1 MISFRKTDRNAI
13 LLLILIVVVV
23 VVTFPL
29 LGERED
35 ASTLPSQLRSEVAK
49 KRHSVT
55 QKPQYYAQKQDATG
69 ELFYFDPNT
78 ADSTQLLRLG
88 LRPWQVR
95 NIYKYRA
102 KGGRYRQKED
112 FAMLY
117 GLTLEQYRRLEP
129 YIRIKPEA
137 MARDYFNDNG
147 NGNGNDNDTR
157 ASSLRY
163 GAFSSYDTAQA
174 PTIRPTGYD
183 NKKNTVNV
191 PVPVPV
197 KKLTQGE
204 FVDINTADTAELKRI
219 PGIGSYFARRIVE
232 LRQRRQAFVS
242 PEELLSIRNFPET
255 ALTYMTAS
263 QNFAKIH
270 INQSSL
276 QQLKAHPLINYTQ
289 ATDIL
294 RYRRLN
300 GNIRSVNDISN
311 LPSFTPEQLARLK
324 PFLLFE

>member
-35 ASTLPSQLRSEVAK
+35 ASTLPSQLRSGLAK
-49 KRHSVT
+49 NRHSVT

-112 FAMLY
+112 FALLY

-137 MARDYFNDNG
+137 MARDYF
-147 NGNGNDNDTR
+147 NDTR

-183 NKKNTVNV
+183 NKN
-191 PVPVPV
+191 
-197 KKLTQGE
+197 KLAQGE

>member
-1 MISFRKTDRNAI
+1 MQQ
-13 LLLILIVVVV
+13 
-23 VVTFPL
+23 
-29 LGERED
+29 E
-35 ASTLPSQLRSEVAK
+35 
-49 KRHSVT
+49 
-55 QKPQYYAQKQDATG
+55 
-69 ELFYFDPNT
+69 
-78 ADSTQLLRLG
+78 
-88 LRPWQVR
+88 
-95 NIYKYRA
+95 
-102 KGGRYRQKED
+102 
-112 FAMLY
+112 
-117 GLTLEQYRRLEP
+117 
-129 YIRIKPEA
+129 
-137 MARDYFNDNG
+137 
-147 NGNGNDNDTR
+147 
-157 ASSLRY
+157 
-163 GAFSSYDTAQA
+163 
-174 PTIRPTGYD
+174 
-183 NKKNTVNV
+183 NV
-191 PVPVPV
+191 PVNVNVPV

-204 FVDINTADTAELKRI
+204 CVDINTADTAELKRI

-242 PEELLSIRNFPET
+242 PDELLSIRNFPET

>member
-1 MISFRKTDRNAI
+1 
-13 LLLILIVVVV
+13 
-23 VVTFPL
+23 
-29 LGERED
+29 
-35 ASTLPSQLRSEVAK
+35 
-49 KRHSVT
+49 
-55 QKPQYYAQKQDATG
+55 
-69 ELFYFDPNT
+69 
-78 ADSTQLLRLG
+78 
-88 LRPWQVR
+88 
-95 NIYKYRA
+95 
-102 KGGRYRQKED
+102 
-112 FAMLY
+112 MLY

-129 YIRIKPEA
+129 YIKIKPEV
-137 MARDYFNDNG
+137 MARDYFNG
-147 NGNGNDNDTR
+147 NGNR
-157 ASSLRY
+157 LAH
-163 GAFSSYDTAQA
+163 
-174 PTIRPTGYD
+174 
-183 NKKNTVNV
+183 NKGVTKQVQQETV
-191 PVPVPV
+191 PVN
-197 KKLTQGE
+197 KLTQGE

>member
-35 ASTLPSQLRSEVAK
+35 ASTLPSQLRSGLAK
-49 KRHSVT
+49 KCHSVT
-55 QKPQYYAQKQDATG
+55 QKQQYYAQKQDATG

-129 YIRIKPEA
+129 YIRIKPEV
-137 MARDYFNDNG
+137 MARDYF
-147 NGNGNDNDTR
+147 NDTR

-183 NKKNTVNV
+183 NVNGNGNGNRLAH
-191 PVPVPV
+191 

-324 PFLLFE
+324 PFLLYE

>member
-1 MISFRKTDRNAI
+1 MKFSFRKSDRNSI
-13 LLLILIVVVV
+13 LLLLLIVVIVT
-23 VVTFPL
+23 VTFPL
-29 LGERED
+29 LSERENT
-35 ASTLPSQLRSEVAK
+35 SHQPSLFRSELAK
-49 KRHSVT
+49 KAPQSAR
-55 QKPQYYAQKQDATG
+55 QKQQYYAQNQDVVG

-102 KGGRYRQKED
+102 KGGRYRKKED

-117 GLTLEQYRRLEP
+117 GLPLEQYRRLAP
-129 YIRIKPEA
+129 YIRIKPEV
-137 MARDYFNDNG
+137 MARDYYNANA
-147 NGNGNDNDTR
+147 NRNQLERKNDTR

-183 NKKNTVNV
+183 NKKNPVN
-191 PVPVPV
+191 
-197 KKLTQGE
+197 KLSQGE
-204 FVDINTADTAELKRI
+204 FIDLNTADTTELKRI

-242 PEELLSIRNFPET
+242 PDELLQIRNFPET

-311 LPSFTPEQLARLK
+311 LPSFTPEQLSRLA
-324 PFLLFE
+324 PFLLFD

>member
-35 ASTLPSQLRSEVAK
+35 ASSLPSQLRSEVAK

-55 QKPQYYAQKQDATG
+55 QKQQYYAQKQDATG

-129 YIRIKPEA
+129 YIRIKPEV
-137 MARDYFNDNG
+137 MARDVING
-147 NGNGNDNDTR
+147 NGNGNDTR

-183 NKKNTVNV
+183 NKN
-191 PVPVPV
+191 
-197 KKLTQGE
+197 KLTQGE
-204 FVDINTADTAELKRI
+204 CVDINTADTAELKRI

>member
-35 ASTLPSQLRSEVAK
+35 ASTLPSQLRSELAK

-55 QKPQYYAQKQDATG
+55 QKQQYYAQKQDATG
-69 ELFYFDPNT
+69 ELFCFDPNT

-137 MARDYFNDNG
+137 MARDYFND
-147 NGNGNDNDTR
+147 TR

-183 NKKNTVNV
+183 NVNGNGN
-191 PVPVPV
+191 V

>member
-35 ASTLPSQLRSEVAK
+35 ASTLPSQLRSGLAK

-137 MARDYFNDNG
+137 MARDYFND
-147 NGNGNDNDTR
+147 TR

-183 NKKNTVNV
+183 NVNGNGN
-191 PVPVPV
+191 V

>member
-1 MISFRKTDRNAI
+1 MKFSFRKSDRNSI
-13 LLLILIVVVV
+13 LLLLLIVVVV
-23 VVTFPL
+23 TVTFPL
-29 LGERED
+29 LSERENTSHQPFPKGKG
-35 ASTLPSQLRSEVAK
+35 AQFTSKKYTSAKFVSPSLQEGDRG
-49 KRHSVT
+49 R
-55 QKPQYYAQKQDATG
+55 
-69 ELFYFDPNT
+69 LFPFDPNT

-129 YIRIKPEA
+129 YIRIKPEV
-137 MARDYFNDNG
+137 MARDVI
-147 NGNGNDNDTR
+147 NGNGNDNGNR
-157 ASSLRY
+157 LAH
-163 GAFSSYDTAQA
+163 
-174 PTIRPTGYD
+174 
-183 NKKNTVNV
+183 NKGVTKQVQQEKV

-197 KKLTQGE
+197 NKLTQGE
-204 FVDINTADTAELKRI
+204 FVDINPADTAELKRI

-242 PEELLSIRNFPET
+242 PDELLSIRNFPET

-311 LPSFTPEQLARLK
+311 LPSFSQEQLSRLA
-324 PFLLFE
+324 PFLLFD

>member
-1 MISFRKTDRNAI
+1 MKFSFRKSDRNSI
-13 LLLILIVVVV
+13 LLLLLIVVIVT
-23 VVTFPL
+23 VTFPL
-29 LGERED
+29 LSERED
-35 ASTLPSQLRSEVAK
+35 ASTLPSQFRSGLAK
-49 KRHSVT
+49 KRPQSFSPK
-55 QKPQYYAQKQDATG
+55 QQYYAQKQDVVG
-69 ELFYFDPNT
+69 ELFCFDPNT

-137 MARDYFNDNG
+137 MARDYFNA
-147 NGNGNDNDTR
+147 NGNDNGNR
-157 ASSLRY
+157 LAH
-163 GAFSSYDTAQA
+163 
-174 PTIRPTGYD
+174 
-183 NKKNTVNV
+183 NKGVTKQVQQEKV
-191 PVPVPV
+191 PVPVN
-197 KKLTQGE
+197 KLTQGE

-232 LRQRRQAFVS
+232 LRQHRQAFVS
-242 PEELLSIRNFPET
+242 PDELLSIRNFPET

-311 LPSFTPEQLARLK
+311 LPSFSQEQLSRLA
-324 PFLLFE
+324 PFLLFD

>member
-35 ASTLPSQLRSEVAK
+35 ASTLPSQLRSGLAK

-183 NKKNTVNV
+183 NVNGNGNV
-191 PVPVPV
+191 N
-197 KKLTQGE
+197 KLTQGE
-204 FVDINTADTAELKRI
+204 FVDINTADTTELKRI

-324 PFLLFE
+324 PFLLFN

>member
-1 MISFRKTDRNAI
+1 MKFSFRESDRNSI
-13 LLLILIVVVV
+13 ILLILIIVVAIVV
-23 VVTFPL
+23 FPL
-29 LGERED
+29 LSDRETPSPQPFSKGKEAPF
-35 ASTLPSQLRSEVAK
+35 ASK
-49 KRHSVT
+49 KYNTTKFVSSSPHEGDSGR
-55 QKPQYYAQKQDATG
+55 
-69 ELFYFDPNT
+69 LFPFDPNT
-78 ADSTQLLRLG
+78 ADSTQLLQLG

-102 KGGRYRQKED
+102 KGGRYRKKED

-117 GLTLEQYRRLEP
+117 GLPLEQYRRLAP
-129 YIRIKPEA
+129 YIRIKPEV
-137 MARDYFNDNG
+137 MARDYYNANR
-147 NGNGNDNDTR
+147 NQLERKNDTR

-183 NKKNTVNV
+183 NKKN
-191 PVPVPV
+191 PV
-197 KKLTQGE
+197 KKLSQGE
-204 FVDINTADTAELKRI
+204 FIDLNTADTTELKRI

-242 PEELLSIRNFPET
+242 PDELLQIRNFPET

-311 LPSFTPEQLARLK
+311 LPSFTPEQLSRLA
-324 PFLLFE
+324 PFLVFD

>member
-1 MISFRKTDRNAI
+1 
-13 LLLILIVVVV
+13 
-23 VVTFPL
+23 
-29 LGERED
+29 
-35 ASTLPSQLRSEVAK
+35 
-49 KRHSVT
+49 
-55 QKPQYYAQKQDATG
+55 
-69 ELFYFDPNT
+69 
-78 ADSTQLLRLG
+78 
-88 LRPWQVR
+88 
-95 NIYKYRA
+95 
-102 KGGRYRQKED
+102 
-112 FAMLY
+112 
-117 GLTLEQYRRLEP
+117 
-129 YIRIKPEA
+129 
-137 MARDYFNDNG
+137 MARDYF

-183 NKKNTVNV
+183 NKKNT
-191 PVPVPV
+191 V

-232 LRQRRQAFVS
+232 LRQRRQAFVL

-324 PFLLFE
+324 PFLVF

>member
-35 ASTLPSQLRSEVAK
+35 ASTLPSQLRSGLAK

-95 NIYKYRA
+95 NMYKYRA

-137 MARDYFNDNG
+137 MARDYFNG
-147 NGNGNDNDTR
+147 NGNVNGNDTR

-183 NKKNTVNV
+183 NVNGNGN
-191 PVPVPV
+191 V

-242 PEELLSIRNFPET
+242 PDELLSIRNFPET

>member
-35 ASTLPSQLRSEVAK
+35 ASTLPSQLRSELAK

-95 NIYKYRA
+95 NMYKYRA

-129 YIRIKPEA
+129 YIRIKPEV
-137 MARDYFNDNG
+137 MARDYFNG
-147 NGNGNDNDTR
+147 NGNDTR

-183 NKKNTVNV
+183 NK
-191 PVPVPV
+191 

>member
-35 ASTLPSQLRSEVAK
+35 ASTLPSQLRSGLAK

-137 MARDYFNDNG
+137 MARDVI
-147 NGNGNDNDTR
+147 NGNGNDNGNRLAHNREVT
-157 ASSLRY
+157 
-163 GAFSSYDTAQA
+163 QQVQQEKV
-174 PTIRPTGYD
+174 P
-183 NKKNTVNV
+183 VNV
-191 PVPVPV
+191 NVPV

-204 FVDINTADTAELKRI
+204 FVDINTADTTELKRI

-242 PEELLSIRNFPET
+242 PDELLSIRNFPET

-324 PFLLFE
+324 PFLLFN

>member
-35 ASTLPSQLRSEVAK
+35 ASTLPSQLRSGLAK

-137 MARDYFNDNG
+137 MARDVI
-147 NGNGNDNDTR
+147 NGNGNDNGNRLGHNREGT
-157 ASSLRY
+157 
-163 GAFSSYDTAQA
+163 QQVQQEKV
-174 PTIRPTGYD
+174 P
-183 NKKNTVNV
+183 VNV
-191 PVPVPV
+191 NVPV

-204 FVDINTADTAELKRI
+204 FVDINTADTTELKRI

-242 PEELLSIRNFPET
+242 PDELLSIRNFPET

-324 PFLLFE
+324 PFLLFN

>member
-35 ASTLPSQLRSEVAK
+35 ASTLPSQLRSGLAK
-49 KRHSVT
+49 NRHSVT

-95 NIYKYRA
+95 NMYKYRA

-137 MARDYFNDNG
+137 MARDVING
-147 NGNGNDNDTR
+147 NDTR

-183 NKKNTVNV
+183 NKKNT
-191 PVPVPV
+191 V

-242 PEELLSIRNFPET
+242 PDELLSIRNFPET

-311 LPSFTPEQLARLK
+311 LPSFTSEQLSRLA
-324 PFLLFE
+324 PFLLFD

>member
-35 ASTLPSQLRSEVAK
+35 ASTLPSQLRSGLAK

-55 QKPQYYAQKQDATG
+55 QKQQYYAQKQDATG

-137 MARDYFNDNG
+137 MARDYFND
-147 NGNGNDNDTR
+147 TR

-183 NKKNTVNV
+183 NKK
-191 PVPVPV
+191 
-197 KKLTQGE
+197 KLTQGE
-204 FVDINTADTAELKRI
+204 CVDINTADTAELKRI

-300 GNIRSVNDISN
+300 GNIRSVNDIAN
-311 LPSFTPEQLARLK
+311 LPSFSQEQLSRLA
-324 PFLLFE
+324 PFLLFD

>member
-35 ASTLPSQLRSEVAK
+35 ASPLHSQFRSGLAK
-49 KRHSVT
+49 KAPQSVT
-55 QKPQYYAQKQDATG
+55 QKQQYYAQKQDVVG

-129 YIRIKPEA
+129 YIRIKPEV

-147 NGNGNDNDTR
+147 
-157 ASSLRY
+157 LRE
-163 GAFSSYDTAQA
+163 A

-183 NKKNTVNV
+183 NKKNTV
-191 PVPVPV
+191 
-197 KKLTQGE
+197 KELTQGE

>member
-35 ASTLPSQLRSEVAK
+35 TSSLSSQLRSGLAK
-49 KRHSVT
+49 NRHSVT

-137 MARDYFNDNG
+137 MARDYFNGNDNG
-147 NGNGNDNDTR
+147 NGNGNDTR

-183 NKKNTVNV
+183 NKKN
-191 PVPVPV
+191 PV

-204 FVDINTADTAELKRI
+204 CVDINTADTAELKRI

>member
-35 ASTLPSQLRSEVAK
+35 ASTLPSQLRSGLAK

-137 MARDYFNDNG
+137 MARDYFND
-147 NGNGNDNDTR
+147 TR

-183 NKKNTVNV
+183 NK
-191 PVPVPV
+191 

-255 ALTYMTAS
+255 ALTYITAS

-324 PFLLFE
+324 PFLVF

>member
-35 ASTLPSQLRSEVAK
+35 ASTLPSQLRSGLAK
-49 KRHSVT
+49 NRHSVT

-112 FAMLY
+112 FALLY

-137 MARDYFNDNG
+137 MARDVING
-147 NGNGNDNDTR
+147 NGNVNGNENANGNANGNGFR
-157 ASSLRY
+157 E
-163 GAFSSYDTAQA
+163 A

-183 NKKNTVNV
+183 NKKNTVN
-191 PVPVPV
+191 VPVPV

-263 QNFAKIH
+263 HNFAKIH

-324 PFLLFE
+324 PFLLFN

>member
-1 MISFRKTDRNAI
+1 M
-13 LLLILIVVVV
+13 V
-23 VVTFPL
+23 
-29 LGERED
+29 E
-35 ASTLPSQLRSEVAK
+35 
-49 KRHSVT
+49 
-55 QKPQYYAQKQDATG
+55 
-69 ELFYFDPNT
+69 T
-78 ADSTQLLRLG
+78 ANYKIA
-88 LRPWQVR
+88 R

-137 MARDYFNDNG
+137 MARDYFND
-147 NGNGNDNDTR
+147 TR

-183 NKKNTVNV
+183 NKKNTVN
-191 PVPVPV
+191 
-197 KKLTQGE
+197 KLTQGE

>member
-1 MISFRKTDRNAI
+1 
-13 LLLILIVVVV
+13 
-23 VVTFPL
+23 
-29 LGERED
+29 
-35 ASTLPSQLRSEVAK
+35 
-49 KRHSVT
+49 
-55 QKPQYYAQKQDATG
+55 
-69 ELFYFDPNT
+69 
-78 ADSTQLLRLG
+78 
-88 LRPWQVR
+88 
-95 NIYKYRA
+95 
-102 KGGRYRQKED
+102 
-112 FAMLY
+112 
-117 GLTLEQYRRLEP
+117 
-129 YIRIKPEA
+129 
-137 MARDYFNDNG
+137 MARDVINGDGNDNG
-147 NGNGNDNDTR
+147 NRLAHNREVT
-157 ASSLRY
+157 
-163 GAFSSYDTAQA
+163 QQVQQEKV
-174 PTIRPTGYD
+174 P
-183 NKKNTVNV
+183 VNV
-191 PVPVPV
+191 NVPV

-204 FVDINTADTAELKRI
+204 FVDINTADTTELKRI

-242 PEELLSIRNFPET
+242 PDELLSIRNFPET

-324 PFLLFE
+324 PFLLFN

>member
-1 MISFRKTDRNAI
+1 MNFSFRKTDRNSI
-13 LLLILIVVVV
+13 ILLILIIVVLVI
-23 VVTFPL
+23 TFPL
-29 LGERED
+29 LRDREESS
-35 ASTLPSQLRSEVAK
+35 APEFAK
-49 KRHSVT
+49 NGKRMQSSPK
-55 QKPQYYAQKQDATG
+55 QQYYAQKQETVG

-117 GLTLEQYRRLEP
+117 GLTLEHYRRLEP
-129 YIRIKPEA
+129 YIRIKPEI
-137 MARDYFNDNG
+137 MARDYINR
-147 NGNGNDNDTR
+147 NDTQSKIATKSFATKR
-157 ASSLRY
+157 EQSSLRN
-163 GAFSSYDTAQA
+163 GASTYE
-174 PTIRPTGYD
+174 
-183 NKKNTVNV
+183 N
-191 PVPVPV
+191 V
-197 KKLTQGE
+197 KKLSPGE
-204 FVDINTADTAELKRI
+204 SIDINTADTTALKSI
-219 PGIGSYFARRIVE
+219 PGIGTYFARRIVE

-242 PEELLSIRNFPET
+242 PDELLTIRNFPES

>member
-35 ASTLPSQLRSEVAK
+35 ASTLPSQLRSGLAK
-49 KRHSVT
+49 KRHQSVQ

-95 NIYKYRA
+95 NMYKYRA

-112 FAMLY
+112 FALLY

-137 MARDYFNDNG
+137 MARDYFNG
-147 NGNGNDNDTR
+147 FREAPEHQLERKNGNGNDNGNR
-157 ASSLRY
+157 LAH
-163 GAFSSYDTAQA
+163 
-174 PTIRPTGYD
+174 
-183 NKKNTVNV
+183 NKGVTKQVQQENV
-191 PVPVPV
+191 PVNVNVPV

-204 FVDINTADTAELKRI
+204 FVDINTADTTELKRI

-311 LPSFTPEQLARLK
+311 LPSFTPKQLARLK